1 VAAVVDLVIVLFGVW
16 LKKAFLSFW
25 LKLTPSLLDVDSK
38 ILAQNKLLLPF
49 VRTKGNQ
56 KPPAEKKRA
65 KRHYGPLK
73 ETKAPAR
80 SLQFYKFLGGVVS
93 FLTLPFVAFLTP
105 FFSLGRILG
114 VRSNVLCL

>member
-1 VAAVVDLVIVLFGVW
+1 
-16 LKKAFLSFW
+16 
-25 LKLTPSLLDVDSK
+25 
-38 ILAQNKLLLPF
+38 

-65 KRHYGPLK
+65 KRYYGPLK

-80 SLQFYKFLGGVVS
+80 FVKFYKFLSGVVS

-105 FFSLGRILG
+105 FFSLGRFFGGGLKIYG
-114 VRSNVLCL
+114 CLKISV